1 MELLLLMQSMDQ
13 PQAVL
18 IDSVPIPK
26 AVSLQLS
33 RLVLEVIL
41 HLCKHRLSSE
51 LMMML
56 LSSCSDTALIVKAWN
71 MLFA

>member
-1 MELLLLMQSMDQ
+1 MQSLDQ

-26 AVSLQLS
+26 AASQQLS

-41 HLCKHRLSSE
+41 RLCTHRLSSE

-71 MLFA
+71 MLLA